1 MNKEEMMKYAP
12 YLAVVLAF
20 FMQYNL
26 FVTPVQ
32 LEQTHRE
39 VLKEIESRYATKE
52 SEANTKAELA
62 YIKTKIDKIYDILD
76 SKGGL
81 R

>member
-1 MNKEEMMKYAP
+1 MDKDTVLKYAP
-12 YLAVVLAF
+12 WLAVAMAF

-39 VLKEIESRYATKE
+39 ILKEIELRYTTKE
-52 SEANTKAELA
+52 AGDNMKAQLND
-62 YIKTKIDKIYDILD
+62 IQHTIDKIYDII
-76 SKGGL
+76 SKNKI
-81 R
+81 